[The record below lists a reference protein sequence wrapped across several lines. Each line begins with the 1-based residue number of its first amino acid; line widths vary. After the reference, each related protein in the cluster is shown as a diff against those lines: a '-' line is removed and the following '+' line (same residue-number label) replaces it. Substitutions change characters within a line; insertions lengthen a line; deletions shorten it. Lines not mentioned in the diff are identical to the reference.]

1 MLPAVSDGSAALR
14 RRCGAL
20 LGARSTAH
28 VERAFF
34 HASRPRKSVG
44 FYSRARVFKAAKPQP
59 PIQARVSAA
68 PAPLGRRVA
77 RKTRGSKLKR
87 QGQNSGHRERHR
99 TCRAHDTARAQ
110 SRAAHRSEQRLP
122 SSARPTH
129 VVSCPQ
135 RNSQAGEGLPRAPR
149 PPSKTRSTLTELASR
164 SLNTARRP
172 SPRGDHP
179 SVETPA
185 TRTRPA

>member
-1 MLPAVSDGSAALR
+1 MEHCVSTLLSTRAAFADARLKTLETDASVLRPLARTVFLHSATNP
-14 RRCGAL
+14 
-20 LGARSTAH
+20 ST
-28 VERAFF
+28 RQR
-34 HASRPRKSVG
+34 RPRT
-44 FYSRARVFKAAKPQP
+44 P
-59 PIQARVSAA
+59 
-68 PAPLGRRVA
+68 RVA
-77 RKTRGSKLKR
+77 RRAQNARLKTEGK
-87 QGQNSGHRERHR
+87 GQNSGHRERHR